1 MPTTET
7 GDSVADFE
15 TNILCLASYF
25 KGVDF
30 LRECRARGANVYLI
44 TREKFLSEDWPRDC
58 LTELVPVIDD
68 ADLDVFT
75 YAAAEVAKR
84 VRIDR
89 VVALEE
95 FDVIN
100 AGHIREHLRI
110 PGMTAS
116 EARLFRDKLTMC
128 DRASAAGIRV
138 PEFLRVTNRAE
149 IADYLKRVPGP
160 WVLKPRLDVSAIGI
174 KKLATAEEVWA
185 AIDELERRPSLRE
198 RPSYFLLE
206 QFIPGDVYH
215 VDSLVYGGEPVFAG
229 VNQYGRP
236 PMDVAHGGGVFL
248 THTLDHDE
256 PHRAALLEANR
267 TLISAL
273 GMERGVTHAEFI
285 KSETDGEFY
294 FLEIACRVGGAYIAE
309 TLEAAS
315 GINLWREWAKI
326 EIATDT
332 VPYELPPIRDEFGG
346 ICLSLSRQE
355 FPDTAAYDDDEIVYR
370 VRKAFHVG
378 LVVRSPKLDRVRE
391 LMDQYARRFADDFVA
406 IAPPRE
412 RAE

>member
-1 MPTTET
+1 MANL
-7 GDSVADFE
+7 DS
-15 TNILCLASYF
+15 NILCLASYF

-58 LTELVPVIDD
+58 ITEIVPVINE

-100 AGHIREHLRI
+100 SGHIREHLRI

-116 EARLFRDKLTMC
+116 EARRFRDKLTMC
-128 DRASAAGIRV
+128 DLVSAAGIRV
-138 PEFLRVTNRAE
+138 PDFLRVTNHNE
-149 IADYLKRVPGP
+149 IAEYLERVPGP

-174 KKLATAEEVWA
+174 KKLATTNDVRA
-185 AIDELERRPSLRE
+185 AIDELEQRQSLRE

-248 THTLDHDE
+248 THTLDHEE
-256 PHRAALLEANR
+256 PLRTTLLETNR
-267 TLISAL
+267 QLIAAL

-285 KSETDGEFY
+285 KSTADGEFY

-315 GINLWREWAKI
+315 GLNLWREWAKI
-326 EIATDT
+326 EVATDAA
-332 VPYELPPIRDEFGG
+332 PYELPPVRDEFGG

>member
-1 MPTTET
+1 MTQPE
-7 GDSVADFE
+7 V
-15 TNILCLASYF
+15 NILCLASYF

-58 LTELVPVIDD
+58 ITEIVPVIND
-68 ADLDVFT
+68 ADLDVYI

-128 DRASAAGIRV
+128 DHVAAAGIRV

-149 IADYLKRVPGP
+149 IAEYLARVEGP

-174 KKLATAEEVWA
+174 KKLVSHDEVWA
-185 AIDELERRPSLRE
+185 AIDELEQRQSLRE

-206 QFIPGDVYH
+206 QFISGEVFH

-229 VNQYGRP
+229 ANQYGRP

-248 THTLDHDE
+248 THTLDQDN
-256 PHRAALLEANR
+256 LLREELLATNR
-267 TLISAL
+267 KLISAL

-285 KSETDGEFY
+285 RGTTDGEFY

-315 GINLWREWAKI
+315 GLNLWREWAKI
-326 EIATDT
+326 EIATDAAPYA
-332 VPYELPPIRDEFGG
+332 VPPVRDEFGG

-370 VRKAFHVG
+370 VRRAFHVG

-391 LMDQYARRFADDFVA
+391 LLDQYSRRFAEDFVA
-406 IAPPRE
+406 VAPPRE

>member
-1 MPTTET
+1 MEQI
-7 GDSVADFE
+7 D

-58 LTELVPVIDD
+58 ITEIVPVINE

-89 VVALEE
+89 IVALEE

-100 AGHIREHLRI
+100 AGHLREHLRI

-116 EARLFRDKLTMC
+116 EARRFRDKLTMC
-128 DRASAAGIRV
+128 DLVSAAGIRV
-138 PEFLRVTNRAE
+138 PDFLRVTNRAE
-149 IADYLKRVPGP
+149 IAEYLSRVPGP

-174 KKLATAEEVWA
+174 KKLGSAEEVWS
-185 AIDELERRPSLRE
+185 AIDELEQRPSLRE

-229 VNQYGRP
+229 VNRYGRP

-248 THTLDHDE
+248 THTLEHAE
-256 PHRAALLEANR
+256 PLRATLLETNR
-267 TLISAL
+267 KLIATL

-285 KSETDGEFY
+285 KSEADGEFY

-315 GINLWREWAKI
+315 GLNLWREWAKI
-326 EIATDT
+326 EIATDAA
-332 VPYELPPIRDEFGG
+332 PYELPPVRDEFGG